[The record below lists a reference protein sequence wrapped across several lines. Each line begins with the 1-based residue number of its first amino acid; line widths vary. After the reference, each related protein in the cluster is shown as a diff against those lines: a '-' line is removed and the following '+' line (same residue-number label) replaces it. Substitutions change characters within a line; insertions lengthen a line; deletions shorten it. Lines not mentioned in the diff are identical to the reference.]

1 MNPPTP
7 LEDFKINTKLKLS
20 ALWTALTV
28 CYLYGDYFE
37 LYTPGKVEGLIS
49 GQNMLD
55 TPLKLF
61 LASVMLVIPA
71 VMVFL
76 SIFLK
81 PTINR
86 FINVVFGVFFAL
98 VMTLILVTSITPW
111 YSFYVFLA
119 AVEVL
124 IALMILWHAIKWP
137 KV

>member
-1 MNPPTP
+1 MNQPTL

-20 ALWTALTV
+20 ALWTALTL

-49 GQNMLD
+49 GENVLD
-55 TPLKLF
+55 TPVKLF

-76 SIFLK
+76 SVFLK

-86 FINVVFGVFFAL
+86 FINVVFGVFFVL